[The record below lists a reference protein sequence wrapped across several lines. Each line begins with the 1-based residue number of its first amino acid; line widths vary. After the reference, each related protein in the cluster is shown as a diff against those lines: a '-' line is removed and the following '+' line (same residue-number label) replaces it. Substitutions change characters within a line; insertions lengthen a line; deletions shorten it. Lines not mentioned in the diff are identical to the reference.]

1 MFNIAIMGCGNIAN
15 RVAKGIVYSEGCL
28 YAACSRDKE
37 KAKAF
42 ALKYPTCKYMT
53 YDEVLEDPNVNLI
66 YIATINTTHYDLIKR
81 CLSAKKNVI
90 CEKPMLATTDEI
102 REVFALAKEKGC
114 FLMEAHKT
122 CFTSLNTYLKT
133 RIDEIGE
140 IRRIEAQYCG
150 KIDVS
155 LMKESNN
162 REKTMGGSFFDIGV
176 YPICFA
182 NLYANSPIQEINI
195 VSTHAD
201 GYPVDVETIAEL
213 VYENGVTA
221 RVKSSWRDSSVN
233 KGVIQGEKGR
243 VEIVNFWK
251 NTEAVFIK
259 DGKRE
264 EIHVEQD
271 SDFTGEINE
280 AIRCIREGKLQS
292 PVMSEEASV
301 EICRVLEELKKQY

>member
-15 RVAKGIVYSEGCL
+15 RIARGIVYSEGCL

-53 YDEVLEDPNVNLI
+53 YEEVLEDPNVDLI

-81 CLSAKKNVI
+81 CLNAKKNVI

-102 REVFALAKEKGC
+102 REVFDLAKEQGC

-162 REKTMGGSFFDIGV
+162 REVTMGGSFFDIGV

-182 NLYANSPIQEINI
+182 NLYAQSPIREINI
-195 VSTHAD
+195 VSTQAD

-213 VYENGVTA
+213 VYENGITA

-233 KGVIQGEKGR
+233 KGVIQGEKGC
-243 VEIVNFWK
+243 VEIVYFWK

-280 AIRCIREGKLQS
+280 AIHCIKEGKLQS
-292 PVMSEEASV
+292 SVMSEEASV